1 MHSVQA
7 LKHEWVTTQGI
18 APEDFLVLT
27 LHVLSLTR
35 TQFAK
40 EKDHFLTEAQYATL
54 CLLLAR
60 RKEHEP
66 VAYLIGHKEFFKRDF
81 KVTPATLIPRP
92 DSECLV
98 EDILSFYQNT
108 QTKPR
113 SLFDIGTGSGALAIT
128 LRKELSNDQLQVIAS
143 DISEAALKVAKENAK
158 THQANI
164 TFLHGS
170 LLEPY
175 LSLPYQSMS
184 PLFIIANLPYV
195 SQELLE
201 KAEPD
206 VKDYEPITAL
216 LSEEAGLAHY
226 HQLLQELKNS
236 PFHGLCWF
244 EMSPEQETS
253 LSHVIQKAFPK
264 TELFVGHDLAQ
275 RSRFLRF
282 SF

>member
-1 MHSVQA
+1 MYSVQA
-7 LKHEWVTTQGI
+7 LRHEWVTNKGI
-18 APEDFLVLT
+18 APEDFLVLVLHT
-27 LHVLSLTR
+27 LQITH

-40 EKDHFLTEAQYATL
+40 EKDHHLTDSQHQAL
-54 CLLLAR
+54 SLLLSR
-60 RKEHEP
+60 RAQHEP
-66 VAYLIGHKEFFKRDF
+66 VAYLIGHKEFFGRDF
-81 KVTPATLIPRP
+81 TVTPATLIPRP
-92 DSECLV
+92 DSECLI
-98 EDILSFYQNT
+98 EDILHTVQNT
-108 QTKPR
+108 RKPKAI
-113 SLFDIGTGSGALAIT
+113 FDIGTGSGALAIT
-128 LRKELSNDQLQVIAS
+128 LHKELQDDQLQVIAS
-143 DISEAALKVAKENAK
+143 DISAAALEIAKENAK

-175 LSLPYQSMS
+175 LSLPHQSLS

-206 VKDYEPITAL
+206 VKDYEPVTAL

-226 HQLLQELKNS
+226 HKLLQELKNS
-236 PFHGLCWF
+236 SFHGFCWL
-244 EMSPEQETS
+244 EISPEQSQILSET
-253 LSHVIQKAFPK
+253 IKETFPDAEVYRGK
-264 TELFVGHDLAQ
+264 DLAQ